1 MDWATPQMGPAGE
14 YQWGG
19 VGYSAASLM
28 GGGSRCL
35 PLGLALSPP
44 RKLPVLLDSSLDSR
58 VQAECHYGEL
68 GASTMDPSRALPL
81 FLLLGKTPPP
91 QPLPHQSLRA
101 GNFQINLQVQNPQLE
116 PPIPNGFPR
125 PRI

>member
-91 QPLPHQSLRA
+91 QPLPHQSLQ
-101 GNFQINLQVQNPQLE
+101 GY
-116 PPIPNGFPR
+116 
-125 PRI
+125 